1 MKGEG
6 KSRDFRYIA
15 LDIHKYY
22 SVVAGVN
29 REGEEILPACRVEHF
44 DLENWLPKHHLPT
57 DRVVIES
64 TTNAWHVYDLLE
76 PLVAEVLVAN
86 PIKVKQIA
94 CARVKTDKKDTLIL
108 ARLLAANLVPTVW
121 VPPKPVRELRQLISQ
136 RRRLVGMHTQLVN
149 RMHSVSHRHHLGHPK
164 GKRFQE
170 KDMGWRDSLGKMER
184 FQLDLDLETKK
195 FMKIQIDQI
204 TQELRCMSHQEP
216 WASQMMY
223 LMQIP
228 GFGVVT
234 GMTVLAA
241 IGDIARFE
249 TPKALASYSGLTPG
263 VEQSGVKLRGKRI
276 TKEGR
281 REFRW
286 AMVEVAQRAVK
297 ADPHWKR
304 LFTELERRMH
314 RNQAIVAVAR
324 HLLTVVWSVLSQGKS
339 YRHYSD
345 ERIAYKYYT
354 WSWQLDEAQR
364 NGLTRPQFVRYYL
377 MRLGVGADLQHVA
390 LDPKHP
396 HRLASESEIL
406 EMMTDLQP
414 PG

>member
-1 MKGEG
+1 MEAEQKA
-6 KSRDFRYIA
+6 RACRYVA
-15 LDIHKYY
+15 LDIHKDY

-29 REGEEILPACRVEHF
+29 RDGEEILAPKRVEHVN
-44 DLENWLPKHHLPT
+44 LENWLAKNLLAS

-64 TTNAWHVYDLLE
+64 TTNAWHVYDLLK
-76 PLVAEVLVAN
+76 PLVAEVVVAN

-94 CARVKTDKKDTLIL
+94 YARVKTDVRDTLIL
-108 ARLLAANLVPTVW
+108 ARLLAANLVPSVW
-121 VPPKPVRELRQLISQ
+121 VPPVHVRELRQLISQ
-136 RRRLVGMHTQLVN
+136 RRRLVGMHTQIVN

-170 KDMGWRDSLGKMER
+170 KDMGWREKLGQMER

-195 FMKIQIDQI
+195 YLYGQIDRI
-204 TQELRCMSHQEP
+204 TSELGRMSHSEP

-223 LMQIP
+223 LLQIP
-228 GFGVVT
+228 GFGVIT

-241 IGDIARFE
+241 IGDISRFE
-249 TPKALASYSGLTPG
+249 SPKHLASYSGLTPG
-263 VEQSGVKLRGKRI
+263 LEQSGVKLRGKGI

-281 REFRW
+281 RELRW

-304 LFTELERRMH
+304 LFTELQRRMH
-314 RNQAIVAVAR
+314 RNQAIVAIAR
-324 HLLTVVWSVLSQGKS
+324 HLLTVVWSVLSTGKS

-354 WSWQLDEAQR
+354 WSWQLDETQR
-364 NGLTRPQFVRYYL
+364 KGLTRPQFVRYYL
-377 MRLGVGADLQHVA
+377 MRLGVGADLQRVA

-396 HRLASESEIL
+396 HRLASEAEIL
-406 EMMTDLQP
+406 AMMPDFQP

>member
-1 MKGEG
+1 
-6 KSRDFRYIA
+6 
-15 LDIHKYY
+15 
-22 SVVAGVN
+22 
-29 REGEEILPACRVEHF
+29 
-44 DLENWLPKHHLPT
+44 
-57 DRVVIES
+57 
-64 TTNAWHVYDLLE
+64 
-76 PLVAEVLVAN
+76 VLVAN

-136 RRRLVGMHTQLVN
+136 RRRLVGMHTQVVN
-149 RMHSVSHRHHLGHPK
+149 RMHSVSHRHHLGHPR

-170 KDMGWRDSLGKMER
+170 KDMGWREELGSMER

-195 FMKIQIDQI
+195 YLKGQIDRI
-204 TQELRCMSHQEP
+204 TQELGRMSHEEP
-216 WASQMMY
+216 WAGRMMY

-241 IGDIARFE
+241 IGDISRFE
-249 TPKALASYSGLTPG
+249 TPKALAGYSGLVPG
-263 VEQSGVKLRGKRI
+263 VEQSGVKLRGKGI

-281 REFRW
+281 RELRW

-304 LFTELERRMH
+304 FFSTLERRMH
-314 RNQAIVAVAR
+314 RNQAIVAIGR
-324 HLLTVVWSVLSQGKS
+324 HLLTLVWFVLT
-339 YRHYSD
+339 RHEPYTHCSS

-354 WSWQLDEAQR
+354 WSWQLNETQR
-364 NGLTRPQFVRYYL
+364 KGLTRPQFVRYYL
-377 MRLGVGADLQHVA
+377 MRLGIGSELQRVA

-396 HRLASESEIL
+396 HRLASETEIL
-406 EMMTDLQP
+406 ELMQDQRP

>member
-1 MKGEG
+1 MEDIPKA
-6 KSRDFRYIA
+6 RVCRYIA
-15 LDIHKYY
+15 LDIHKHYCIAGGVDRDGR
-22 SVVAGVN
+22 VVLQP
-29 REGEEILPACRVEHF
+29 IRVEHE
-44 DLENWLPKHHLPT
+44 DLEGWLNKNLFSS
-57 DRVVIES
+57 DQVVIES
-64 TTNAWHVYDLLE
+64 TTNSWHVYDLLE
-76 PLVAEVLVAN
+76 PLVAKVLVAN
-86 PIKVKQIA
+86 PMRVKQIA

-121 VPPKPVRELRQLISQ
+121 VPTRHVRELRQLISQ
-136 RRRLVGMHTQLVN
+136 RRKLVGMHTQVVN
-149 RMHSVSHRHHLGHPK
+149 RMHSVSHRHHLGHPR

-170 KDMGWRDSLGKMER
+170 KDMGWREKLEGMER

-195 FMKIQIDQI
+195 YLKGQIERI
-204 TQELRCMSHQEP
+204 TEELRRMGHEGP
-216 WASQMMY
+216 WAEQMLY

-241 IGDIARFE
+241 IGDITRFE
-249 TPKALASYSGLTPG
+249 SSKKLASYSGLAPG

-281 REFRW
+281 RELRW
-286 AMVEVAQRAVK
+286 ALVEVAQRAVK

-304 LFTELERRMH
+304 LFSTLERRMH
-314 RNQAIVAVAR
+314 RNQAIVAIAR
-324 HLLTVVWSVLSQGKS
+324 HLLTVVWSVLTRKTS
-339 YRHYSD
+339 YHHYSD

-354 WSWQLDEAQR
+354 WSWQLNEAQR
-364 NGLTRPQFVRYYL
+364 KGLTRPQFVRYYL
-377 MRLGVGADLQHVA
+377 MRLGIGSELQRVA

-396 HRLASESEIL
+396 HRLASEAEIL
-406 EMMTDLQP
+406 ALMPELKP